1 MARKKKITRKEM
13 LKRPDEFLTLSTQVL
28 SWVKEN
34 YPMAIWLGSGVVLLL
49 ILFFGY
55 SAYQNRQEKQAHEK
69 YFTIQESTDSNQ
81 RIKQLEALVKDYP
94 RTKAAYASW
103 VTLGQLYYQK
113 KDFPRAAW
121 AYRSA
126 LNQGKF
132 PSSFKV
138 LILEDLAY
146 AYEEQGDLQQAA
158 KIFAELSR
166 EKENL
171 LKEDIFLSLA
181 RVYQKMGKSQEAKAT
196 YQNFLQSFPKST
208 FAPMVKDRLGRLNG

>member
-1 MARKKKITRKEM
+1 MARKKRITRKEL
-13 LKRPDEFLTLSTQVL
+13 LKRPDEFLTLSTQIL
-28 SWVKEN
+28 NWVKDN
-34 YPMAIWLGSGVVLLL
+34 YLKVIWLGSGMVLLL

-55 SAYQNRQEKQAHEK
+55 LAYQNRQERRAHEK
-69 YFTIQESTDSNQ
+69 YFTIQGLTDSNQ
-81 RIKQLEALVKDYP
+81 KIKQLEALVKDYP
-94 RTKAAYASW
+94 PTKAAFASW

-132 PSSFKV
+132 PPSFKV

-158 KIFAELSR
+158 KILSELSR

-171 LKEDIFLSLA
+171 MKEDILLSLA
-181 RVYQKMGKSQEAKAT
+181 RVYQKMGKSQETKAT
-196 YQNFLQSFPKST
+196 YQKFLQSFPKST
-208 FAPMVKDRLGRLNG
+208 YVPMVKDLLGRLKG